1 MYRLEV
7 VQFYSSNE
15 SRKQVNE
22 LKQVLNKLSQNENEK
37 SKDIMKKHFANACKY
52 VLVYLPIGLM
62 IRRLMLLMFS
72 QPLIN
77 GCGIAYE
84 IIPAFC
90 LLSVFSCDISYLCN
104 LSGAFKLVLGL

>member
-1 MYRLEV
+1 
-7 VQFYSSNE
+7 
-15 SRKQVNE
+15 
-22 LKQVLNKLSQNENEK
+22 
-37 SKDIMKKHFANACKY
+37 
-52 VLVYLPIGLM
+52 
-62 IRRLMLLMFS
+62 MLLMFS

-77 GCGIAYE
+77 GYGIAYE

>member
-1 MYRLEV
+1 MG
-7 VQFYSSNE
+7 SH
-15 SRKQVNE
+15 
-22 LKQVLNKLSQNENEK
+22 
-37 SKDIMKKHFANACKY
+37 IMKKHSRDKIGWANITEGKN